1 MVLLPCRNLFIYSQ
15 KIKWEKTL
23 ANNIPDKGLIFMV
36 YEECPQIDIKTH
48 DSTEK

>member
-1 MVLLPCRNLFIYSQ
+1 MYSQ
-15 KIKWEKTL
+15 KVKEKTL

-48 DSTEK
+48 DNRKVRKG